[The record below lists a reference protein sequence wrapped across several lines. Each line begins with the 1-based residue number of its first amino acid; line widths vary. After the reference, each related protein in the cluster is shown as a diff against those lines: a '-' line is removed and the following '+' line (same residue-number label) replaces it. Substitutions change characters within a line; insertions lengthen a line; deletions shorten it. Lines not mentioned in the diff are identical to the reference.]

1 MSTYDISHQEIEL
14 LVDFIRNR
22 LNPPTTTRSI
32 TQELQSTRSNL
43 NRFRR
48 RVPNNYGSFYA
59 NSNTEVMINSDVSSA
74 STAASHAST
83 AASLASPASH
93 ASPASSHAS
102 PAASHATNPRR
113 STNEIYNTLNSTMDD
128 GILMPLAMQGLMSML
143 NTPDRYA
150 NEILD
155 QVLLDSLYETSTYK
169 QVLSSKGESLLK
181 TIKYN
186 KSCANSK
193 CPIYHV
199 EFEEDQEITQLPC
212 GHCFITEG
220 IKHWLKEEKAEC
232 PVCRDELPSFSI
244 KNEETDTEEPSEND
258 LGDLYDSDNLEDLDD
273 LYDQYSHFPFPN

>member
-22 LNPPTTTRSI
+22 LNPPTTRSI

-74 STAASHAST
+74 SPAAHAST
-83 AASLASPASH
+83 AA
-93 ASPASSHAS
+93 HAS
-102 PAASHATNPRR
+102 PAAPSASNPRR
-113 STNEIYNTLNSTMDD
+113 STNEIYNTINSTMDD
-128 GILMPLAMQGLMSML
+128 GILMPLAMQGLMSIL

-155 QVLLDSLYETSTYK
+155 QVLLDSLYETPTYK

-232 PVCRDELPSFSI
+232 PVCRDELPSYSI
-244 KNEETDTEEPSEND
+244 KNKETNTEESNEDD
-258 LGDLYDSDNLEDLDD
+258 LDDLEDLDD
-273 LYDQYSHFPFPN
+273 LYDQYPHFPFPN

>member
-1 MSTYDISHQEIEL
+1 
-14 LVDFIRNR
+14 
-22 LNPPTTTRSI
+22 
-32 TQELQSTRSNL
+32 
-43 NRFRR
+43 
-48 RVPNNYGSFYA
+48 
-59 NSNTEVMINSDVSSA
+59 
-74 STAASHAST
+74 
-83 AASLASPASH
+83 
-93 ASPASSHAS
+93 
-102 PAASHATNPRR
+102 
-113 STNEIYNTLNSTMDD
+113 
-128 GILMPLAMQGLMSML
+128 MPLAMQGLMSML